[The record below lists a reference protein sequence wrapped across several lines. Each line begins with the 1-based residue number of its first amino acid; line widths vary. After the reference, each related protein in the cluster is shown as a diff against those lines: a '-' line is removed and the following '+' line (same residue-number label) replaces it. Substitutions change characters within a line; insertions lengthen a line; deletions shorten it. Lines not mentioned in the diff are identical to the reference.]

1 MKCSSKDQKEI
12 SEGNGEV
19 LVRTSNGWAEGQ
31 GGEAKDKEGA
41 RGEWESTTG
50 EEVVNVGDT
59 GGDGRWHPR
68 VGRWGIGDRTGASI
82 SIASE
87 SVGVIRRGERSI
99 SRTILPTTE
108 GGRGYLFRGGRQL
121 GRGKS
126 KEADKVEIGL
136 RKGIKEEQ
144 ERCW

>member
-82 SIASE
+82 SAAGE
-87 SVGVIRRGERSI
+87 SVEVIRQGRIVYFTNYTAYGGGTSRFFPGGGGSWEEGEKKR
-99 SRTILPTTE
+99 R
-108 GGRGYLFRGGRQL
+108 
-121 GRGKS
+121 
-126 KEADKVEIGL
+126 L
-136 RKGIKEEQ
+136 RWK
-144 ERCW
+144 